1 MNFNFCRKYVLHR
14 LSKLKFLDCYEITQH
29 EKEMILKEALFYD
42 VITYKDTAD
51 DSTKP
56 PLKSSK
62 NDDVNYTPLPTPN
75 DNGEKTIKGSFGYT
89 KYVYHGKQSEGN
101 RFIKND
107 DL

>member
-1 MNFNFCRKYVLHR
+1 M
-14 LSKLKFLDCYEITQH
+14 LSMLGNLACPNQLVDSSK
-29 EKEMILKEALFYD
+29 
-42 VITYKDTAD
+42 D